1 MIHETGP
8 DFEAVTRLQA
18 ELEGESPR
26 GTVLVATS
34 MLEEMLRELISAYL
48 VPNPSSSDTLLD
60 GPNAPFGSFSGK
72 IDAAY
77 RLGLISNQFCRDLHL
92 IRKIRNDVAHQP
104 KSFRFEDSSP
114 SSRIEAL
121 TKSHGIFARSPKW
134 VEEHGTP
141 SLREQFT
148 ETTSWMLFFLA
159 AEKARVK
166 ATKPS
171 DLEFGYFSTLDTTSG
186 LPENFS

>member
-1 MIHETGP
+1 M
-8 DFEAVTRLQA
+8 
-18 ELEGESPR
+18 
-26 GTVLVATS
+26 
-34 MLEEMLRELISAYL
+34 
-48 VPNPSSSDTLLD
+48 
-60 GPNAPFGSFSGK
+60 
-72 IDAAY
+72 
-77 RLGLISNQFCRDLHL
+77 GLISNQFCRDLHL

-148 ETTSWMLFFLA
+148 ETKSWMLFFLA

-171 DLEFGYFSTLDTTSG
+171 DLEFGYFATLDTTPG